1 MFKVENK
8 AVSFEYLSITYSRVP
23 NYFGQGAEVVGRLPF
38 FVLLFDFFQSY
49 PFIMIPLI

>member
-38 FVLLFDFFQSY
+38 FILLSTFSN
-49 PFIMIPLI
+49 LIHLL